1 MMQPWFSLPV
11 YTTTTTTSSPLQCEN
26 NSSVYMHLVGSA
38 WEKTHKISTSYK

>member
-1 MMQPWFSLPV
+1 MMQPWFSLSV
-11 YTTTTTTSSPLQCEN
+11 YHYDYYYSLPLQCEN